1 MSFAGLLG
9 AGLLGGAGSAAKGA
23 GDRIRA
29 EAQQKR
35 EIALQDYADE
45 KAREREK
52 INQENRFAI
61 QKQKNSDAV
70 ARQLADQKF
79 TSSENALN
87 RTQQM
92 DVQNDSQSHSSGE
105 NALNRTQQMDVQND
119 SQSHSSGENALNR
132 TQQMDVQN
140 DSQSHSSGENALSR
154 THQTDLQTQRD
165 AAAMERTTATGS
177 NGDGSKPDFTPKDAQ
192 AYFTKQAWVHS
203 GVKTDEYG
211 DPLGASEEDSEMV
224 ATWVADAMAEW
235 REGGQKQ
242 DPSALVQSVFYRP
255 YDPAKAVPNAD
266 DIALANERY
275 EEEASWRQSDKSQF
289 GGSERSIRAQWARE
303 NAVNREQQTIV
314 SAQNAINKGADFEE
328 VARVLR
334 DQGLDPRLVRPK
346 SK

>member
-119 SQSHSSGENALNR
+119 SQSHN
-132 TQQMDVQN
+132 
-140 DSQSHSSGENALSR
+140 SGENALSR